1 MVLKS
6 KTRHYEENVNY
17 GASPEIILRAKS
29 LRKIMT
35 NAEKLLWTALKDK
48 QLDGFKFRRQHPIW
62 IFVADFYCHQAKLI
76 VELDGAIH
84 QQTKAK
90 DLNRTAEL
98 EKFGIKVLRFTNEE
112 VLENSNQVLIQIKD
126 ECKTRSKTPSPTLP
140 LEGKGEPTHKPL
152 LQIVSKQ

>member
-6 KTRHYEENVNY
+6 KTRQYEENVNY
-17 GASPEIILRAKS
+17 GASPEIIVRAKT

-98 EKFGIKVLRFTNEE
+98 KNFGIKVIRFANEE
-112 VLENSNQVLIQIKD
+112 VLEDLNHVLSQIRN
-126 ECKTRSKTPSPTLP
+126 ECKTRSKTPSPTL
-140 LEGKGEPTHKPL
+140 LRRLAERESSRTSRSCK
-152 LQIVSKQ
+152 

>member
-6 KTRHYEENVNY
+6 KTRQYKENVNY
-17 GASPEIILRAKS
+17 GASPEIIAMAKS
-29 LRKIMT
+29 LRKTMT

-48 QLDGFKFRRQHPIW
+48 QLNGLKFRRQHPIW

-76 VELDGAIH
+76 VELDGPIH

-98 EKFGIKVLRFTNEE
+98 EKLGIKVIRFTNEE
-112 VLENSNQVLIQIKD
+112 VLKDLNQVLIQIRND
-126 ECKTRSKTPSPTLP
+126 CKMRSKTPSPALP
-140 LEGKGEPTHKPL
+140 LKGKGEQPHKLL
-152 LQIVSKQ
+152 LQIVSER